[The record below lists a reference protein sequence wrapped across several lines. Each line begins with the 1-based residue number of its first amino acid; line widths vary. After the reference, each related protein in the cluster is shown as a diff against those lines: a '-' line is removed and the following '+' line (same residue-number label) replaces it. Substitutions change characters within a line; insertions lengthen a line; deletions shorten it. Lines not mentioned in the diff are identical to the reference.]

1 MIFFLRNWNVFLF
14 YGIILFEF
22 GVKGD
27 DKIGNFMEW
36 LFKYMVVDCGKNKN
50 IIVNL
55 IIKLVF
61 N

>member
-1 MIFFLRNWNVFLF
+1 MFLLF

-22 GVKGD
+22 GAKGD

-36 LFKYMVVDCGKNKN
+36 LFKYTVADRGKNKN
-50 IIVNL
+50 TTANL
-55 IIKLVF
+55 TIKLAP